1 MVTTV
6 RHPIRFMAIESPM
19 EVVVFPSP
27 RGVGVIPVTS
37 TYREDERFFEP
48 AEISDDGEGR

>member
-6 RHPIRFMAIESPM
+6 RHPIRFRAIESPM